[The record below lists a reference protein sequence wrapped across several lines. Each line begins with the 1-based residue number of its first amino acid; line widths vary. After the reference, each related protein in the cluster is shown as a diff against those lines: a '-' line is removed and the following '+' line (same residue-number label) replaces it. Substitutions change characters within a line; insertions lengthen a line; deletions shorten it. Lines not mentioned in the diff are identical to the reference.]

1 MCCMNQ
7 IDEAKPTPPVGARI
21 LEVGE
26 IIQDGTYPKLFKVAD
41 IVPGDKIALSVQ
53 DTGCKLDYNS

>member
-1 MCCMNQ
+1 
-7 IDEAKPTPPVGARI
+7 
-21 LEVGE
+21 
-26 IIQDGTYPKLFKVAD
+26 VAD